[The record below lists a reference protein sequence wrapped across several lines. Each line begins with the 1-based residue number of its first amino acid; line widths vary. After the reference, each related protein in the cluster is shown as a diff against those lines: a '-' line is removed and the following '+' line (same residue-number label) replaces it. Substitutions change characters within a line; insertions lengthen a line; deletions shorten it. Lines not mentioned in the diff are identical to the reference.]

1 MGKPMDQCLT
11 NRFLIIDD
19 FLSKES
25 ALSLRAD
32 IDAHFAD
39 SDRHGPDQQIWN
51 YWYVPDSYTYLRTS
65 PEKIIAKA
73 KIDGFMK
80 ALGRWSAVNLG
91 FAKATWPN
99 LSLYIPGCSQVLHND
114 STNGRMGYVYSLTRN
129 ERKTIGGETI
139 VMEDK
144 DLFRAYLDRPAAG
157 LGLFDRIEPRFN
169 RLVLFDDRVPHA
181 VQRVEGSMDP
191 VRGTLRAARAFERG
205 RRGRAGR
212 PSCQSGQAGH
222 RRGAARRSEKGAA
235 VGQGT
240 ACHPADDLA
249 AWQRRWHP
257 ANSRPAGKHGRPT
270 CRAAAR
276 CGNRHSVGGA
286 FSRSEGGND
295 RQCAFDLLTIRLGF

>member
-191 VRGTLRAARAFERG
+191 VEGRFVLHGHLSEAGVVAQGGLHANQVKPVTDAALRDVRKKAPPSVKGPLVIRLTISPHGSVDGIRPILDRLASMDDQHVAPLRDAAIATLSAARFPEAK
-205 RRGRAGR
+205 
-212 PSCQSGQAGH
+212 
-222 RRGAARRSEKGAA
+222 AAT
-235 VGQGT
+235 T
-240 ACHPADDLA
+240 ANVPLI
-249 AWQRRWHP
+249 
-257 ANSRPAGKHGRPT
+257 
-270 CRAAAR
+270 
-276 CGNRHSVGGA
+276 
-286 FSRSEGGND
+286 F
-295 RQCAFDLLTIRLGF
+295 